1 MNLHQ
6 GMFRLDTRRRY
17 FIERVLGH
25 FNRLPR
31 EVDMAPSLSE
41 FMEHL
46 DDALS
51 HVIWFLVVL

>member
-1 MNLHQ
+1 
-6 GMFRLDTRRRY
+6 MFRLDTRRRY